1 MNNSN
6 QGTRYPGTIPQG
18 IPIAYPAQA
27 GAPNPYQ
34 SLRGVFP
41 VTTQALVAQQQQQL
55 QQQQQQQQAQ
65 LQQQQQQQQAQLQQQ
80 QQQQQQQL
88 QQQQQQQAQQQQQQ
102 QQPRGRVAV
111 EGPYGLLALPNL
123 IQHPVNAE
131 KSDSAAFL
139 YLTRGFELNS
149 LGINVAQQR
158 PLHPTLASI
167 ALERPEVPVI
177 PEYRIPECYKQARP
191 RQPTFRM
198 LQKYKNET
206 LFYIFYSMPRDLLQT
221 VAAKVLVSRG
231 WCFHKARHQWMRRV
245 VQNEYEVFNQNAW
258 KLENEEMHQLN
269 ASDLLRDIP
278 DSFLA
283 APGTTGT
290 GAAAPPPTSTN
301 SNSSGNNNNNNSS
314 VVGGD

>member
-41 VTTQALVAQQQQQL
+41 VTTQALVAQQQQL

-65 LQQQQQQQQAQLQQQ
+65 LQQQQQQH
-80 QQQQQQQL
+80 
-88 QQQQQQQAQQQQQQ
+88 
-102 QQPRGRVAV
+102 R
-111 EGPYGLLALPNL
+111 PNFS
-123 IQHPVNAE
+123 N
-131 KSDSAAFL
+131 SSSNN
-139 YLTRGFELNS
+139 RLNS
-149 LGINVAQQR
+149 NSNSSNNNNNFSNSNSNNNNNRLNSNPVGVWQWKVLTASSHYQTSFNILLTQKSLTARHFCILHVALNSTHSELMSLSRGLYTQHSR
-158 PLHPTLASI
+158 VLH
-167 ALERPEVPVI
+167 
-177 PEYRIPECYKQARP
+177 
-191 RQPTFRM
+191 M

-301 SNSSGNNNNNNSS
+301 SNSSGNNNNNNNNNSS